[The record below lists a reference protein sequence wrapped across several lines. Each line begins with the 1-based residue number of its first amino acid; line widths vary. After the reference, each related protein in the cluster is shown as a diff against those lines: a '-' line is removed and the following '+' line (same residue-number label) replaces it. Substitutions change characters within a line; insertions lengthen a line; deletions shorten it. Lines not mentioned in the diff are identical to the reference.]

1 MISKKNYFC
10 EMNTLYFKLILCSL
24 FILTLTSCDT
34 PKSLTKKGDKF
45 AERNLYQDA
54 SIQYMKALDKKGD
67 FIGAKEGLRSSGQK
81 QVNAYLDDFFKSKN
95 FGDKRASIYHY
106 RNANDIKEKI
116 KKYNITIDI
125 PSTYTTDY
133 NSLVD
138 DYVSTIYFEAM
149 DLLEKENFSES
160 EKLLK
165 EVALLKPNFKDVN
178 DLKNVATFEPIY
190 RKANEFLELEKF
202 RSAYYEYDKIPDSYQ
217 ETKQRKAL
225 ALEAGLFTIA
235 IVKFENA
242 TRQSGGESAISALV
256 SDKMMK
262 LNNPFI
268 KLVDRTYTQ
277 SFIDEQIMGLSGQV
291 AENTNAQAGE
301 LIGAKA
307 IISGKLVS
315 FSKQKN
321 PIVRTEKKAWAERK
335 VRKYDEETEKHF
347 YETVYDK
354 IKYQEYR
361 GSTSVQV
368 GFQFQ
373 LISTESGEILLT
385 KLINLNRR
393 DEVHFAESNT
403 NYRNIVPGNWRWQSK
418 QSPNDV
424 VETSYSQ
431 KRALRN
437 LFKNKKTLL
446 SVNALANDIYQ
457 EIAIEVSQMV
467 NNYNPEN
474 E

>member
-1 MISKKNYFC
+1 
-10 EMNTLYFKLILCSL
+10 MNTLYSKLILFSL
-24 FILTLTSCDT
+24 LFFTLVSCDT

-45 AERNLYQDA
+45 AEKNLYQDA
-54 SIQYMKALDKKGD
+54 CNQYMKALDKKGD
-67 FIGAKEGLRSSGQK
+67 FITAKEGLRFSGQK
-81 QVNAYLDDFFKSKN
+81 QVNTYLDEFFKSKN
-95 FGDKRASIYHY
+95 FGDKRAAIYHY
-106 RNANDIKEKI
+106 INADDLKERI

-138 DYVSTIYFEAM
+138 NYVSTIYVQAM
-149 DLLEKENFSES
+149 DLLEQENFSES

-178 DLKNVATFEPIY
+178 NLKNVATFEPIY

-235 IVKFENA
+235 IVEFENA

-335 VRKYDEETEKHF
+335 VRKYDEETEKYF

-431 KRALRN
+431 KRALRS

-446 SVNALANDIYQ
+446 SVNTLANDIYQ
-457 EIAIEVSQMV
+457 EIATEVSQMV

>member
-1 MISKKNYFC
+1 M
-10 EMNTLYFKLILCSL
+10 
-24 FILTLTSCDT
+24 
-34 PKSLTKKGDKF
+34 
-45 AERNLYQDA
+45 
-54 SIQYMKALDKKGD
+54 
-67 FIGAKEGLRSSGQK
+67 
-81 QVNAYLDDFFKSKN
+81 
-95 FGDKRASIYHY
+95 
-106 RNANDIKEKI
+106 
-116 KKYNITIDI
+116 
-125 PSTYTTDY
+125 
-133 NSLVD
+133 
-138 DYVSTIYFEAM
+138 
-149 DLLEKENFSES
+149 
-160 EKLLK
+160 
-165 EVALLKPNFKDVN
+165 
-178 DLKNVATFEPIY
+178 
-190 RKANEFLELEKF
+190 
-202 RSAYYEYDKIPDSYQ
+202 
-217 ETKQRKAL
+217 

-235 IVKFENA
+235 IVEFQNA

-256 SDKMMK
+256 SDEMMK

-335 VRKYDEETEKHF
+335 VRKYNEETEKYY

-361 GSTSVQV
+361 GNSSVQV

-393 DEVHFAESNT
+393 DEVHFAESNI
-403 NYRNIVPGNWRWQSK
+403 NYRNIVPW
-418 QSPNDV
+418 
-424 VETSYSQ
+424 
-431 KRALRN
+431 
-437 LFKNKKTLL
+437 
-446 SVNALANDIYQ
+446 
-457 EIAIEVSQMV
+457 
-467 NNYNPEN
+467 
-474 E
+474 

>member
-24 FILTLTSCDT
+24 LILTLTSCDT

-45 AERNLYQDA
+45 AEKNLYQEA
-54 SIQYMKALDKKGD
+54 SIQYMKALDKKVD
-67 FIGAKEGLRSSGQK
+67 FIGAKEGLRSSGKK

-95 FGDKRASIYHY
+95 FGDKRAAIYHY
-106 RNANDIKEKI
+106 RNANDTKEKI

-138 DYVSTIYFEAM
+138 DYVSTIYVEAM
-149 DLLEKENFSES
+149 DLLEQENFSES

-235 IVKFENA
+235 IVEFENA

-262 LNNPFI
+262 LNIPFHQ
-268 KLVDRTYTQ
+268 TC
-277 SFIDEQIMGLSGQV
+277 
-291 AENTNAQAGE
+291 
-301 LIGAKA
+301 
-307 IISGKLVS
+307 
-315 FSKQKN
+315 
-321 PIVRTEKKAWAERK
+321 
-335 VRKYDEETEKHF
+335 
-347 YETVYDK
+347 
-354 IKYQEYR
+354 
-361 GSTSVQV
+361 
-368 GFQFQ
+368 
-373 LISTESGEILLT
+373 
-385 KLINLNRR
+385 
-393 DEVHFAESNT
+393 
-403 NYRNIVPGNWRWQSK
+403 
-418 QSPNDV
+418 
-424 VETSYSQ
+424 
-431 KRALRN
+431 
-437 LFKNKKTLL
+437 
-446 SVNALANDIYQ
+446 
-457 EIAIEVSQMV
+457 
-467 NNYNPEN
+467 
-474 E
+474 

>member
-10 EMNTLYFKLILCSL
+10 EMNTLYFKFILCSHL
-24 FILTLTSCDT
+24 IFTLVSCDT

-45 AERNLYQDA
+45 AEKNLYQDA
-54 SIQYMKALDKKGD
+54 SIWYMKALNKKVD
-67 FIGAKEGLRSSGQK
+67 FIAAKEGLRFSGQK
-81 QVNAYLDDFFKSKN
+81 EVNAFLDDFFKSKN
-95 FGDKRASIYHY
+95 FGDKRAAIYHY
-106 RNANDIKEKI
+106 RNAKQTKEKI
-116 KKYNITIDI
+116 KKYNINLDI

-133 NSLVD
+133 NSLID
-138 DYVSTIYFEAM
+138 DYVSTIYDEAM
-149 DLLEKENFSES
+149 DLLEQENFFKSEI
-160 EKLLK
+160 LLK
-165 EVALLKPNFKDVN
+165 EVALLKPNFKNVN

-202 RSAYYEYDKIPDSYQ
+202 RSAYYNYDKIPDSYQ

-225 ALEAGLFTIA
+225 ALEAGLLTIA
-235 IVKFENA
+235 IVEFQNA

-277 SFIDEQIMGLSGQV
+277 SFINEQIMGLSGQV

-321 PIVRTEKKAWAERK
+321 PIVKTEKKAWAERK
-335 VRKYDEETEKHF
+335 VRKYNEETEKYF

-361 GSTSVQV
+361 GSASVQI

-403 NYRNIVPGNWRWQSK
+403 NYRNIIPGNWRWQSK
-418 QSPNDV
+418 KSPNDV
-424 VETSYSQ
+424 IENSYSQ

-437 LFKNKKTLL
+437 LFKNKKSLL
-446 SVNALANDIYQ
+446 SVNALANNIYQ
-457 EIAIEVSQMV
+457 EIATEVSQMV

>member
-1 MISKKNYFC
+1 MNSKKNYFC
-10 EMNTLYFKLILCSL
+10 GMNTSYLKLVLCSFFLLILA
-24 FILTLTSCDT
+24 SCDT

-45 AERNLYQDA
+45 AEKKLYQDA
-54 SIQYMKALDKKGD
+54 STQYMRALDKKGD
-67 FIGAKEGLRSSGQK
+67 FITAKEGLRSSGQK

-95 FGDKRASIYHY
+95 FGDKRAAIYHY
-106 RNANDIKEKI
+106 RNANAVKENI
-116 KKYNITIDI
+116 NRYNITIDI

-138 DYVSTIYFEAM
+138 EYVSTIYVEAM
-149 DLLEKENFSES
+149 NLLEQENFSES

-190 RKANEFLELEKF
+190 RNANEFLELEKF
-202 RSAYYEYDKIPDSYQ
+202 RSAYYEYDKIPNSYQ

-235 IVKFENA
+235 IVEFQNA

-307 IISGKLVS
+307 IITGKLVS

-321 PIVRTEKKAWAERK
+321 PIVRSEKKGWAERK
-335 VRKYDEETEKHF
+335 IRKYDEETEKHY

-354 IKYQEYR
+354 IKYQEFR
-361 GSTSVQV
+361 GSTSVQI

-385 KLINLNRR
+385 KLINLNRS
-393 DEVHFAESNT
+393 DEVHFAESNI
-403 NYRNIVPGNWRWQSK
+403 NYRNIIPGTWRWQSK

-424 VETSYSQ
+424 IDNSYQQ
-431 KRALRN
+431 KRALRK
-437 LFKNKKTLL
+437 LFKNKKNLL
-446 SVNALANDIYQ
+446 SVNDLANDIYQ
-457 EIAIEVSQMV
+457 NIAVQISQMV

>member
-1 MISKKNYFC
+1 MKR
-10 EMNTLYFKLILCSL
+10 LYLKLILCSL
-24 FILTLTSCDT
+24 LVFTLVSCDT

-45 AERNLYQDA
+45 ADKNLFQDA
-54 SIQYMKALDKKGD
+54 SNQYMKALDKKGD
-67 FIGAKEGLRSSGQK
+67 FITAKEGLRFSGQK
-81 QVNAYLDDFFKSKN
+81 QVNTYLDKFFKSKN
-95 FGDKRASIYHY
+95 IGDKRAAIYHY
-106 RNANDIKEKI
+106 INADGLKERI

-125 PSTYTTDY
+125 PNTYTTDY
-133 NSLVD
+133 KSLVD
-138 DYVSTIYFEAM
+138 NYVSTIYAQAM
-149 DLLEKENFSES
+149 DLLEQENFSAS

-202 RSAYYEYDKIPDSYQ
+202 RSAYFEYDKIPESYQ

-225 ALEAGLFTIA
+225 AQERGLFTIA
-235 IVKFENA
+235 IVEFQNS
-242 TRQSGGESAISALV
+242 TRQTGGESAISAIV
-256 SDKMMK
+256 SDKMIK

-291 AENTNAQAGE
+291 VENTNAQAGE

-315 FSKQKN
+315 FYKQKN

-335 VRKYDEETEKHF
+335 VRKYDEETEKYF
-347 YETVYDK
+347 YETAYDK

-361 GSTSVQV
+361 GNTSVQV

-385 KLINLNRR
+385 KFINLNRR

-403 NYRNIVPGNWRWQSK
+403 NYMNIFPGNWRWQSK
-418 QSPNDV
+418 QSPNDI

-457 EIAIEVSQMV
+457 EIATEVSQMV

>member
-24 FILTLTSCDT
+24 LILTFVSCDT

-45 AERNLYQDA
+45 AEKNLYQDA
-54 SIQYMKALDKKGD
+54 SIHYMKALDKKDG
-67 FIGAKEGLRSSGQK
+67 FIAAREGLQFSGQK
-81 QVNAYLDDFFKSKN
+81 QINIYLDDFFKSKN
-95 FGDKRASIYHY
+95 FGDKKAAIYHY
-106 RNANDIKEKI
+106 RNANDTKEKI
-116 KKYNITIDI
+116 KKYNISTDI
-125 PSTYTTDY
+125 PNTYTTDY
-133 NSLVD
+133 KNLVD
-138 DYVSTIYFEAM
+138 DYVSTIYVEAM
-149 DLLEKENFSES
+149 DLLELENFYES

-165 EVALLKPNFKDVN
+165 EIALLKPNFKDVN
-178 DLKNVATFEPIY
+178 NLKNVATFEPIY
-190 RKANEFLELEKF
+190 RKANEFLEIEKF
-202 RSAYYEYDKIPDSYQ
+202 RSAYYEYNKIPDSYQ
-217 ETKQRKAL
+217 KTQQRKKL
-225 ALEAGLFTIA
+225 ALEAGQFTIA
-235 IVKFENA
+235 IVDFQNS
-242 TRQSGGESAISALV
+242 TRQKGGESAISAQL
-256 SDKMMK
+256 SDKIMK

-321 PIVRTEKKAWAERK
+321 PIVKTEKKAWAERK
-335 VRKYDEETEKHF
+335 VRKYNEESEKYF

-354 IKYQEYR
+354 IKYQEFR
-361 GSTSVQV
+361 GSTSVQI

-373 LISTESGEILLT
+373 LISSESGEILLT
-385 KLINLNRR
+385 KLINLNRI
-393 DEVHFAESNT
+393 DEVHFAESTT
-403 NYRNIVPGNWRWQSK
+403 NYRNIIPGNWRWQGK
-418 QSPNDV
+418 DSPNDV
-424 VETSYSQ
+424 IENSYSQ

-437 LFKNKKTLL
+437 LFKNKQSLL
-446 SVNALANDIYQ
+446 SVNALANNMYE
-457 EIAIEVSQMV
+457 EIATEVSQMV

>member
-10 EMNTLYFKLILCSL
+10 EMNTLYFKFILCSL
-24 FILTLTSCDT
+24 LIFTLVSCDT

-45 AERNLYQDA
+45 AEKNLYQDA
-54 SIQYMKALDKKGD
+54 SIWYMKALNKKVD
-67 FIGAKEGLRSSGQK
+67 FIAAKEGLRFSGQK
-81 QVNAYLDDFFKSKN
+81 QVNAFLDDFFKSKN
-95 FGDKRASIYHY
+95 FGDKRSAIYHY
-106 RNANDIKEKI
+106 RNAKQTKEKI
-116 KKYNITIDI
+116 KKYNINLDI

-133 NSLVD
+133 NSLID
-138 DYVSTIYFEAM
+138 DYVSTIYDEAM
-149 DLLEKENFSES
+149 DLLEQENFFKSEI
-160 EKLLK
+160 LLK
-165 EVALLKPNFKDVN
+165 EVALLKPNFKNVN

-202 RSAYYEYDKIPDSYQ
+202 RSAYYNYDKIPNSYQ

-225 ALEAGLFTIA
+225 ALEAGLLTNA
-235 IVKFENA
+235 IVEFQNA

-277 SFIDEQIMGLSGQV
+277 SFINEQIMGLSGHV

-321 PIVRTEKKAWAERK
+321 PIVKTEKKAWAERK
-335 VRKYDEETEKHF
+335 VRKYNEETEKYF

-361 GSTSVQV
+361 GSTSVQI

-403 NYRNIVPGNWRWQSK
+403 NYRNIIPGNWRWQIK
-418 QSPNDV
+418 QSPNEV
-424 VETSYSQ
+424 IENSYSQ

-437 LFKNKKTLL
+437 LFKNKKSLL
-446 SVNALANDIYQ
+446 SVNALANNIYQ
-457 EIAIEVSQMV
+457 EIATEVSQMV

>member
-10 EMNTLYFKLILCSL
+10 EMNTLYFKFILCSHL
-24 FILTLTSCDT
+24 IFTLVSCDT

-45 AERNLYQDA
+45 AEKNLYQDA
-54 SIQYMKALDKKGD
+54 SIWYMKALNKKVD
-67 FIGAKEGLRSSGQK
+67 FIAAKEGLRFSGQK
-81 QVNAYLDDFFKSKN
+81 EVNAFLDDFFKSKN
-95 FGDKRASIYHY
+95 FGDKRAAIYHY
-106 RNANDIKEKI
+106 RNAKQTKEKI
-116 KKYNITIDI
+116 KKYNINLDI

-133 NSLVD
+133 NSLID
-138 DYVSTIYFEAM
+138 DYVSTIYDEAM
-149 DLLEKENFSES
+149 DLLEQENFFKSEI
-160 EKLLK
+160 LLK
-165 EVALLKPNFKDVN
+165 EVALLKPNFKNVN

-190 RKANEFLELEKF
+190 RKANEFLELDKF
-202 RSAYYEYDKIPDSYQ
+202 RSAYYNYDKIPDSYQ

-225 ALEAGLFTIA
+225 ALEAGLLTIA
-235 IVKFENA
+235 IVEFQNA

-277 SFIDEQIMGLSGQV
+277 SFINEQIMGLSGQV

-321 PIVRTEKKAWAERK
+321 PIVKTEKKAWAERK
-335 VRKYDEETEKHF
+335 VRKYNEETEKYF

-361 GSTSVQV
+361 GSASVQI

-403 NYRNIVPGNWRWQSK
+403 NYRNIIPGNWRWQSK

-424 VETSYSQ
+424 IENSYSQ

-437 LFKNKKTLL
+437 LFKNKKSLL
-446 SVNALANDIYQ
+446 SVNALANNIYQ
-457 EIAIEVSQMV
+457 EIATEVSQMV